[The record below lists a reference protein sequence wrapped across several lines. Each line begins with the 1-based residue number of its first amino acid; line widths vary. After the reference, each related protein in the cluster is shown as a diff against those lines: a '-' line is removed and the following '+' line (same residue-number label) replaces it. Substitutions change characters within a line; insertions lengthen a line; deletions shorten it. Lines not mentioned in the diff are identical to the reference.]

1 MERIKKWFKGLNTF
15 AKIGI
20 LAAVIFF
27 GSAVVAGIYDAVVNP
42 VDEIA
47 NNDETTEEPKTE
59 AEPKNEVKEVEE
71 NKEVEPEEE
80 PEEKPE
86 DEIVEHEERFTFAEF
101 TIENIKTEI
110 KDNELKLMF
119 DWVNQSGKDDTTL
132 TALAYFDV
140 TQGNEILNEISDA
153 FSPGSNS
160 DVFRRVD
167 HGIIS
172 PVTLIY
178 EITNDEP
185 VKITFGATA
194 EFDDTTEVLIIE

>member
-47 NNDETTEEPKTE
+47 NNDETTEEPKKMV
-59 AEPKNEVKEVEE
+59 EPKNEVKEVKE
-71 NKEVEPEEE
+71 NEEVE
-80 PEEKPE
+80 PE

-119 DWVNQSGKDDTTL
+119 DWINQSGKDDTTL

>member
-47 NNDETTEEPKTE
+47 NNDETTEEPKKTV
-59 AEPKNEVKEVEE
+59 EPKDEVKEVKENEE
-71 NKEVEPEEE
+71 VE

-119 DWVNQSGKDDTTL
+119 DWVNQSGEDNTTL

-140 TQGNEILNEISDA
+140 TQGNEILDEISDA

-160 DVFRRVD
+160 DIFRRVD

-172 PVTLIY
+172 PVTLVYKIM
-178 EITNDEP
+178 NDEP
-185 VKITFGATA
+185 IKITFGATA
-194 EFDDTTEVLIIE
+194 EFDDTTETLIIE